1 MREANKQSEGG
12 PPMQSGILGSLESA
26 AGSLTGCEGMVNEG
40 ETRKGTGTGSG
51 EIGGQTG

>member
-1 MREANKQSEGG
+1 MREANKQSEAG
-12 PPMQSGILGSLESA
+12 PPMQSSILGSVESA

-40 ETRKGTGTGSG
+40 ETRKGGSG